1 MSKTE
6 QTLFAKKISNYI
18 KSNNRFDVIRYGD
31 IGMYKALT
39 WKLLFNRKI
48 YKTTNYSCLN
58 AK

>member
-39 WKLLFNRKI
+39 
-48 YKTTNYSCLN
+48 
-58 AK
+58 